1 MYPDKRPDMARADLK
16 AALGSGLVI
25 LDGAMGTQ
33 LFARGAEAGICNDCL
48 NIRSPEMVKAVHA
61 DYIEAGS
68 DAILTNTF
76 GGNKFALTRHG
87 HGEQVTQINAAAVK
101 LARSVAGDD
110 HYVLGDI
117 GPTGDFLEPLGPLKP
132 KEVKEAFCV
141 QARVLVD
148 GGVDGLI
155 VESMTALDEVKLA
168 VEAAKYAAGNLPVF
182 ASMSFETAR
191 DDFKTMMGVDVK
203 SFMSTII
210 PLGVDAIGFNCG
222 KLSLDGYVGLAGLF
236 AVQLRSLDSGIRLL
250 AEPNAG
256 IPEVID
262 GRTVYKV
269 TPKSFAA
276 ATAKIRDA
284 GFTVLGGCCG
294 TDPRFINAITRILR
308 K

>member
-1 MYPDKRPDMARADLK
+1 LNVARADLK
-16 AALGSGLVI
+16 DALSGGLVI

-33 LFARGAEAGICNDCL
+33 LFARGAEAGVCNDCL
-48 NIRSPEMVKAVHA
+48 NVRSPGMVKAVHA
-61 DYIEAGS
+61 DYIKAGS

-76 GGNKFALTRHG
+76 GANKFALTRHG
-87 HGEQVTQINAAAVK
+87 HGKQVEQFNAAAAK
-101 LARSVAGDD
+101 LAREIAGDD

-132 KEVKEAFCV
+132 KEVREAFSV
-141 QARVLVD
+141 QAKALVE

-155 VESMTALDEVKLA
+155 VESMTALEEIELA
-168 VEAAKYAAGNLPVF
+168 VEAAKDAAGDLPVF

-191 DDFKTMMGVDVK
+191 DDFKTMMGVGVK
-203 SFMSTII
+203 QFLLAIV
-210 PLGVDAIGFNCG
+210 PLGVNAVGFNCG
-222 KLSLDGYVGLAGLF
+222 KLSLDNYLGLAGLF
-236 AVQLRSLDSGIRLL
+236 AVQLRSLDSDIKLL

-256 IPEVID
+256 IPEIIN
-262 GRTVYKV
+262 GKAVYKV

-276 ATAKIRDA
+276 IIARIRDA

-294 TDPRFINAITRILR
+294 TDPRFIKAVTRILR